1 MSDNST
7 LVFTLYHVFILGSWW
22 FLIRLL
28 YICNNL
34 YFSFRVERI
43 WIFPQRNYE
52 CSQSSRTPVLI
63 SPHFHWWCSAPFP
76 IPVLVQGK
84 GPRNAHSSQWQGW
97 DCISFALGESFHTL
111 RLFPIIPL
119 SGQIPEILSWAQFC
133 KKCDLL
139 SLLPSVASESCITLG
154 REAVRKSWSTR
165 TYNRRWKT
173 GLSLTF
179 PPLPSL
185 DAHLHRRAGLGDS

>member
-97 DCISFALGESFHTL
+97 DCISFALGEFSHSLTVSHNTVVRSNTWNSFMGTVL
-111 RLFPIIPL
+111 QEMRFTFPVAL
-119 SGQIPEILSWAQFC
+119 CCFRELYNAGEGGSE
-133 KKCDLL
+133 KKL
-139 SLLPSVASESCITLG
+139 EH
-154 REAVRKSWSTR
+154 
-165 TYNRRWKT
+165 RRWKT
-173 GLSLTF
+173 GLSLAF

-185 DAHLHRRAGLGDS
+185 VAHLHRRAGLGGS

>member
-1 MSDNST
+1 MVFNKTIIYLQQFIFQFPGREDMDFSSEE
-7 LVFTLYHVFILGSWW
+7 LWVFTELKNS
-22 FLIRLL
+22 
-28 YICNNL
+28 
-34 YFSFRVERI
+34 
-43 WIFPQRNYE
+43 
-52 CSQSSRTPVLI
+52 VLI

-84 GPRNAHSSQWQGW
+84 GPQNARSSQWQGW

-111 RLFPIIPL
+111 WLFPIIPL

-133 KKCDLL
+133 QKCDLL